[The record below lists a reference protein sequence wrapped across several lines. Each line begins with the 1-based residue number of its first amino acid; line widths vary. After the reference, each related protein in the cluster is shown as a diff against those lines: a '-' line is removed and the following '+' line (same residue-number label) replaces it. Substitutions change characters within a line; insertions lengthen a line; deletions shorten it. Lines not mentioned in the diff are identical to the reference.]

1 MVLHLMVEMIN
12 EVIRIDYNNFSFEI
26 LPVILKTLEAMVED
40 DLNEDFEKQCSY
52 LIRECAEN
60 RSDLNDRVLKA
71 LLKTKILL
79 HEL

>member
-1 MVLHLMVEMIN
+1 MVEMIN

-26 LPVILKTLEAMVED
+26 LPIILKTFEAMIED